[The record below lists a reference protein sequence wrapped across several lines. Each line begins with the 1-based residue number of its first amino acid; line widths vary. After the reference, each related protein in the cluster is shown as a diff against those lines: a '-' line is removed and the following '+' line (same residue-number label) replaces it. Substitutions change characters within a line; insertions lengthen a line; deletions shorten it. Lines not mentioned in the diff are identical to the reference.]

1 MKRITILLAALA
13 LICGQAQAQ
22 SFLDKIKQKAESA
35 IGGSLGETM
44 QGMIPE
50 GMSQMAGQEYS
61 VLYPVYIDEYDP
73 WAEFV
78 AAEPQTLY
86 RSMYLEDKPL
96 PPGTY
101 YMQYIVYDMFMR
113 PMPMETIEAEWTG
126 ESMILPEDYSWEG
139 VEELTIPEEYW

>member
-1 MKRITILLAALA
+1 
-13 LICGQAQAQ
+13 
-22 SFLDKIKQKAESA
+22 
-35 IGGSLGETM
+35 
-44 QGMIPE
+44 
-50 GMSQMAGQEYS
+50 MAGQEYS

-78 AAEPQTLY
+78 AAEPQTFY
-86 RSMYLEDKPL
+86 RSMYLEDMPL

-126 ESMILPEDYSWEG
+126 DSMILPEDYSWEG